1 MRTRRSLVVI
11 PLAALLAVLPL
22 ALGGSSC
29 GHDFGFHLLNWLEV
43 NAQWRQGFAY
53 PHWDFSA
60 AWNSGAPRFIFYP
73 PLSWAAG
80 ALFGF
85 VLPWVAV
92 PNTFIWLALTACGFT
107 MYRLAREWAGEPA
120 ALIAC
125 CFYMVHPYMLFTFY
139 ERSAFAELL
148 AAAWIP
154 LIILSVLR
162 RRVSVAGVALS
173 ITLMWITDA
182 PAAVMGCYL
191 LAGLAAARVF
201 WTWVASRDLRNTLRE
216 AGRIAL
222 GSCIGLALAG
232 FYLVPAI
239 VEQRWVHIIM
249 PEVPGV
255 RVWDNFLFGQF
266 GGPSH
271 QAILRTASICS
282 VALLAVIAIF
292 GALAIFNTRKAT
304 KPEQGYGRFVSVAL
318 LAISAVLGFLLTA
331 PSAGLWR
338 MFPELKNLQ
347 FPWRLDALLGAI
359 AATLLALALD
369 RVRVKPLPAIA
380 IALAV
385 PIALSLHGNSRFRQY
400 CGTGYSASDLA
411 SGFVSGNPHDSTDE
425 YPPVG
430 AKINAVGHSN
440 PPWWLATDPNA
451 AAPKNIPDN
460 YSPVI
465 MRRLHFSV
473 ESLRQGFV
481 VINIRDY
488 RAWRV
493 TVNGIAGT
501 HRPHR
506 IDGLI
511 VVPIAKGQSTIDIHY
526 AWTADRVGGWLLTAL
541 GLLMFLAKWRAE
553 RRDTR
558 AHSLFSGERPGIPVA
573 E

>member
-1 MRTRRSLVVI
+1 MRDRRPLLLI
-11 PLAALLAVLPL
+11 PLAALMAMLPL
-22 ALGGSSC
+22 ALGGTSC

-53 PHWDFSA
+53 PHWDFAA
-60 AWNSGAPRFIFYP
+60 AWNSGAPRYIFYP
-73 PLSWAAG
+73 PLAWAAG
-80 ALFGF
+80 ALMGF

-107 MYRLAREWAGEPA
+107 MYRLAREWTGEGA
-120 ALIAC
+120 ALVAC

-154 LIILSVLR
+154 LIVLAILR
-162 RRVSVAGVALS
+162 RRISVVGIALPVAL
-173 ITLMWITDA
+173 LWLTDA

-191 LAGLAAARVF
+191 VAGLAVARVL
-201 WTWVASRDLRNTLRE
+201 WTWVDTRDLRNTLRE

-271 QAILRTASICS
+271 RAILRTASICS
-282 VALLAVIAIF
+282 VVLLSLIAIF
-292 GALAIFNTRKAT
+292 GALALFNARKST
-304 KPEQGYGRFVSVAL
+304 NSEQGYLRFVSAAL
-318 LAISAVLGFLLTA
+318 LTMAAILGFLLTA

-338 MFPELKNLQ
+338 VIPELKNLQ

-359 AATLLALALD
+359 AAALLALALD
-369 RVRVKPLPAIA
+369 RIRIRPLLAIA
-380 IALAV
+380 VGLAMALG
-385 PIALSLHGNSRFRQY
+385 LSLYGNSQFRQY
-400 CGTGYSASDLA
+400 CGTGYAASDLI
-411 SGFVSGNPHDSTDE
+411 SGFASGNPHDSTDE

-430 AKINAVGHSN
+430 AKIHAVVDGN
-440 PPWWLATDPNA
+440 PPWWITADPL
-451 AAPKNIPDN
+451 AAPPRNIPDT
-460 YSPVI
+460 YSPEI
-465 MRRLHFSV
+465 AQRLHFSV
-473 ESLRQGFV
+473 ESSRPEFL
-481 VINIRDY
+481 VINLRDY
-488 RAWRV
+488 RAWRI
-493 TVNGIAGT
+493 TVNGVVITRG
-501 HRPHR
+501 PHR
-506 IDGLI
+506 VDGLI
-511 VVPIAKGQSTIDIHY
+511 VLPIAKGQSVINIRY
-526 AWTADRVGGWLLTAL
+526 VWTADRVYGWLLTAL
-541 GLLMFLAKWRAE
+541 GLMMFFAIWRAE
-553 RRDTR
+553 RRYGR
-558 AHSLFSGERPGIPVA
+558 EHSLTDERRGIAVV

>member
-1 MRTRRSLVVI
+1 MI

-43 NAQWRQGFAY
+43 NAQWQQGFAY

-80 ALFGF
+80 ALLGF

-92 PNTFIWLALTACGFT
+92 PNAFIWLALTACAFT
-107 MYRLAREWAGEPA
+107 MYRLAREWTGEGA

-139 ERSAFAELL
+139 ERSALAELL

-154 LIILSVLR
+154 LIVLAVLR
-162 RRVSVAGVALS
+162 RRISVVGIAWPVAL
-173 ITLMWITDA
+173 LWLTDA

-191 LAGLAAARVF
+191 LAGLAVARVL
-201 WTWVASRDLRNTLRE
+201 WTRAASHDLRNTLLE
-216 AGRIAL
+216 AGRIVL
-222 GSCIGLALAG
+222 GSCMGLALAG

-239 VEQRWVHIIM
+239 VEQRWVHIMM

-282 VALLAVIAIF
+282 VVLLALIAFF
-292 GALAIFNTRKAT
+292 GAFAIFNTRKLT

-318 LAISAVLGFLLTA
+318 LAMAAVLGFLLTA

-338 MFPELKNLQ
+338 VIPELKNLQ
-347 FPWRLDALLGAI
+347 FPWRLDALLGTI
-359 AATLLALALD
+359 AAALLALALD
-369 RVRVKPLPAIA
+369 QVRFKPLPAIT
-380 IALAV
+380 IALALA
-385 PIALSLHGNSRFRQY
+385 IGLSLHGNSRFRQY
-400 CGTGYSASDLA
+400 CGTGYAASDLI
-411 SGFVSGNPHDSTDE
+411 SGLASGNPHDSTDE

-430 AKINAVGHSN
+430 SETAAVGHSN
-440 PPWWLATDPNA
+440 PPWWIAADPNA
-451 AAPKNIPDN
+451 AALGDIPDT

-465 MRRLHFSV
+465 ARRLHFSV
-473 ESLRQGFV
+473 ENLRPGFL
-481 VINIRDY
+481 VINLRDY

-493 TVNGIAGT
+493 MVNGIAST

-506 IDGLI
+506 VDGLI
-511 VVPIAKGQSTIDIHY
+511 VVPIAKGQSIIDIRY
-526 AWTADRVGGWLLTAL
+526 AWTADRVYGWLLTAL
-541 GLLMFLAKWRAE
+541 GLLMFLARWRAE

-558 AHSLFSGERPGIPVA
+558 DRSLFFDERHGIPVA